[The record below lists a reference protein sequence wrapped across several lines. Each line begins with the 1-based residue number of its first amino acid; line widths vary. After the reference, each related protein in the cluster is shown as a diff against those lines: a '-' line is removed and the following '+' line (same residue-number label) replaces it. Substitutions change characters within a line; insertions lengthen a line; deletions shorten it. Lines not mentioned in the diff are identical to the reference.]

1 MNTRSI
7 TREYL
12 FTRFTC
18 YITGPDRREYQS
30 MMKPVVEKRPVYERV
45 YIYSEVYIYINIR
58 VTYNEF
64 LNKSYPTS
72 KALTIRS
79 PRFIVKFPVARS
91 ISVSISRAVY
101 LPLPRC
107 FLKFDGSRI

>member
-30 MMKPVVEKRPVYERV
+30 MMKVVEKRPVYERV

-79 PRFIVKFPVARS
+79 PRFIVKLRDPLAYLSLARF
-91 ISVSISRAVY
+91 IY
-101 LPLPRC
+101 LYLGV
-107 FLKFDGSRI
+107 F

>member
-45 YIYSEVYIYINIR
+45 YIYIYSEVYIYINIR

-79 PRFIVKFPVARS
+79 PRFIVKLRDPLAYLSLARF
-91 ISVSISRAVY
+91 IY
-101 LPLPRC
+101 LYLGV
-107 FLKFDGSRI
+107 F

>member
-30 MMKPVVEKRPVYERV
+30 MMKPLVENVHRPVYEREC
-45 YIYSEVYIYINIR
+45 IYIYIRI
-58 VTYNEF
+58 TYNEF

-72 KALTIRS
+72 KALTEPLIHREVS
-79 PRFIVKFPVARS
+79 GS
-91 ISVSISRAVY
+91 ISVSISRTVY
-101 LPLPRC
+101 LPSPPC
-107 FLKFDGSRI
+107 FLKFDGSEDF